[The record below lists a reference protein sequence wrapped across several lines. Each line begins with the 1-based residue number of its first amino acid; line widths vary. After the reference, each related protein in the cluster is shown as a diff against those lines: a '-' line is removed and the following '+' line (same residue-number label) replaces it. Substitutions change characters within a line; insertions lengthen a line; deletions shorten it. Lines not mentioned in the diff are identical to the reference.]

1 MCFRKH
7 READRRFP
15 DRSAASPLK
24 RQSMTKTVQ
33 LHVADSLDTIG
44 DRVVDAW
51 RRAEGGELTGANAE
65 VHIGFESWETM
76 ARTLSPKRLEFL
88 RHLHRS
94 PANSIRALAQRL
106 GRDYRRV
113 HEDVE
118 ALEAAGLLDRDEA
131 GLRADYDA
139 FEASIRSRRNAVE

>member
-1 MCFRKH
+1 MSKAIRVH
-7 READRRFP
+7 VGDTLEA
-15 DRSAASPLK
+15 
-24 RQSMTKTVQ
+24 
-33 LHVADSLDTIG
+33 IG

-51 RRAEGGELTGANAE
+51 RRAERGELSGENAE

-76 ARTLSPKRLEFL
+76 VRTLSPKRLELL

-94 PANSIRALAQRL
+94 PARSIRALAQAL

-118 ALEAAGLLDRDEA
+118 ALEAAGLLSRDED

-139 FEASIRSRRNAVE
+139 FDVSMRVAL